1 LKIWF
6 DILTPKQIL
15 FFEPMIK
22 QLQKSNQILCTS
34 RNYRE
39 VTHLAKLRKMKIVL
53 IGKHGGQSKI
63 DKLSASL
70 SRMTALTRQIQ
81 KFKPDLTIS
90 FCSPEAARISFGL
103 GIRHVAF
110 CDSPHAEAVMRLSI
124 PFVQKLLI
132 PWIIPKNE
140 FTKYGIDAK
149 NIIPYKA
156 IDASVIVKNTSTKKT
171 GLRKKGGKKNI
182 LIRVEEAQAA
192 YVQKKQSQILPI
204 IKEIAKKF
212 SNENVLVLPRYRSQI
227 VTLRQ
232 TLGSKVKILDKVVV
246 GKTLLQ
252 NTDVFVGS
260 GGTMTAEAALL
271 GIPTI
276 SYDAVPNLVQDYLVR
291 KRLVMRES
299 NPKKIVSIIE
309 KMLRGD
315 NKYLQAN
322 AKKTLASMED
332 PLKKLIY
339 AIKMR

>member
-1 LKIWF
+1 
-6 DILTPKQIL
+6 
-15 FFEPMIK
+15 MIK
-22 QLQKSNQILCTS
+22 QLQKSNQVLCTS

-39 VTHLAKLRKMKIVL
+39 VTQLAKLRKMKLVI

-63 DKLSASL
+63 DKLNASL
-70 SRMTALTRQIQ
+70 SRTTALTRQIQ

-90 FCSPEAARISFGL
+90 FCSPEAARVSFGL
-103 GIRHVAF
+103 GIRHIAF
-110 CDSPHAEAVMRLSI
+110 CDSPHAEAVMRLSV

-140 FTKYGIDAK
+140 FTKYGINAK

-156 IDASVIVKNTSTKKT
+156 IDAAVIVKNYAKKIRPQ
-171 GLRKKGGKKNI
+171 RKGVKNI
-182 LIRVEEAQAA
+182 LIRVEEEHAA
-192 YVQKKQSQILPI
+192 YVHKKQNQILPI
-204 IKEIAKKF
+204 IKEIAKRF
-212 SNENVLVLPRYRSQI
+212 PNENILVLPRYNSQI
-227 VTLRQ
+227 IMLRQ
-232 TLGSKVKILDKVVV
+232 TLGSRVKILGKVVV

-276 SYDAVPNLVQDYLVR
+276 SYDAVPNLVQDYLIR
-291 KRLVMRES
+291 KKLVMLES

-309 KMLRGD
+309 KTLRAD
-315 NKYLQAN
+315 NKRLQAN

-332 PLKKLIY
+332 PLKKLIQ
-339 AIKMR
+339 AIKMRS

>member
-1 LKIWF
+1 
-6 DILTPKQIL
+6 
-15 FFEPMIK
+15 MIK

-39 VTHLAKLRKMKIVL
+39 VTQLAKLRKMKIVL

-63 DKLSASL
+63 DKLNASL
-70 SRMTALTRQIQ
+70 NRMTTLTRQIQ

-103 GIRHVAF
+103 GIRHIAF
-110 CDSPHAEAVMRLSI
+110 CDSPHAEAVMRLSV
-124 PFVQKLLI
+124 PFVQKLLT

-156 IDASVIVKNTSTKKT
+156 IDASVIVKNTSSKKT
-171 GLRKKGGKKNI
+171 GLRQKVGKRNI

-192 YVQKKQSQILPI
+192 YVQKKQGQILPI
-204 IKEIAKKF
+204 IKEIAKGF
-212 SNENVLVLPRYRSQI
+212 PDENVLVLPRYRSQI
-227 VTLRQ
+227 VMLRQ

-339 AIKMR
+339 AIKMS

>member
-1 LKIWF
+1 
-6 DILTPKQIL
+6 
-15 FFEPMIK
+15 MIK

-39 VTHLAKLRKMKIVL
+39 VTQLAKLRKMKIVL

-63 DKLSASL
+63 DKLNASL

-90 FCSPEAARISFGL
+90 FCSPEAARVSFGL

-110 CDSPHAEAVMRLSI
+110 CDSPHAEAVMRLSV

-140 FTKYGIDAK
+140 FTKYGIDVK

-156 IDASVIVKNTSTKKT
+156 IDASVIVKNTSSKKT
-171 GLRKKGGKKNI
+171 GLRQKDGKKNI

-204 IKEIAKKF
+204 IKEIVKKF
-212 SNENVLVLPRYRSQI
+212 PNENVLVLPRYRSQI
-227 VTLRQ
+227 VMLRQ
-232 TLGSKVKILDKVVV
+232 TLGSKVKILHKVVV

-291 KRLVMRES
+291 KRLVIRES

-309 KMLRGD
+309 KMLRDD

>member
-1 LKIWF
+1 
-6 DILTPKQIL
+6 
-15 FFEPMIK
+15 MIK

-39 VTHLAKLRKMKIVL
+39 VTHLAKLRKMKIAL
-53 IGKHGGQSKI
+53 IGKHGGQNKI
-63 DKLSASL
+63 DKLNASL

-110 CDSPHAEAVMRLSI
+110 CDSPHAEAVMRLSV
-124 PFVQKLLI
+124 PLVQKLLT

-156 IDASVIVKNTSTKKT
+156 IDASVIVKNTRSKKT
-171 GLRKKGGKKNI
+171 GLQQKGGKKNI

-192 YVQKKQSQILPI
+192 YVQKKQGQILPI
-204 IKEIAKKF
+204 IKEIAKRF
-212 SNENVLVLPRYRSQI
+212 PDENVLVLPRYRSQI
-227 VTLRQ
+227 AMLRQ
-232 TLGSKVKILDKVVV
+232 TLGSKVKILGKVVV

-291 KRLVMRES
+291 KRLVIRES